1 MVQCVNHGHSNLGS
15 YLWQQ
20 LYTHCK
26 STSPWKGSPEIR
38 IACAGSKKSFLLQP
52 NTCQLEW
59 SEGKK
64 KNVKNK
70 TNLKSKLAL
79 HYIE

>member
-1 MVQCVNHGHSNLGS
+1 MVQCVDHGHSNLGS

-38 IACAGSKKSFLLQP
+38 IACAGSKKICPAPTQHLSIRV
-52 NTCQLEW
+52 EW
-59 SEGKK
+59 REKEECKK
-64 KNVKNK
+64 
-70 TNLKSKLAL
+70 
-79 HYIE
+79 

>member
-1 MVQCVNHGHSNLGS
+1 MQ
-15 YLWQQ
+15 
-20 LYTHCK
+20 
-26 STSPWKGSPEIR
+26 E
-38 IACAGSKKSFLLQP
+38 AKKSVLLQP

-79 HYIE
+79 YYIE